1 MEKVNAEDKL
11 EFWRLVVEEFENSEK
26 SIKEQCQENDIAL
39 GQYYNWRKKVRES
52 AIDEVGTFIEVDD
65 TEEAPIQNKPGSIIL
80 ESIEIPLM
88 SCILCA
94 GYISLKVFTKLFL
107 SCILILI

>member
-11 EFWRLVVEEFENSEK
+11 EFWRLVVEKFENSEK

-80 ESIEIPLM
+80 EYRDDFRFNLEDGFNRKTLNSALKVLM
-88 SCILCA
+88 SL
-94 GYISLKVFTKLFL
+94 
-107 SCILILI
+107 